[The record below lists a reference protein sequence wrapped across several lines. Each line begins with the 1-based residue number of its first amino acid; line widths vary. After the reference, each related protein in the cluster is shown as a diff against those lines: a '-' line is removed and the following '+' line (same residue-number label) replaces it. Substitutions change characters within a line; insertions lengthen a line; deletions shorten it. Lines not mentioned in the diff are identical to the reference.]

1 MGVPRTRPPVWE
13 PGPVH
18 FTAMEDNIA
27 IVGRGRI
34 ASALG
39 LAWAAAGADVT
50 LLVRG
55 AGAGVELPLVIG
67 RDGWLGAIRRA
78 GVVVLAT
85 PDAAITEAAASVA
98 ELNVLTPAHVVLHC
112 SGLLDRTALEPA
124 QPSGAALG
132 SVHPLMAVTSS
143 AAVAMERLRGA
154 FAGIEGDARAEETA
168 ERLARMAGMFPVRIS
183 ATAKPAYHAAAAMTS
198 NFTVAVYDAARRVAV
213 HGGVPES
220 LARQIY
226 LPLLRGTVEN
236 LETEAPS
243 VALTG
248 AIRRGDV
255 ATVAAH
261 LAAVGSGDLRRLYL
275 ELGWATLALAREGG
289 LEESQASEIER
300 VLRGQ

>member
-1 MGVPRTRPPVWE
+1 M
-13 PGPVH
+13 H
-18 FTAMEDNIA
+18 FTVMGDNIA

-34 ASALG
+34 GSALG

-50 LLVRG
+50 LLARG
-55 AGAGVELPLVIG
+55 AGAGVELPLAVG
-67 RDGWLGAIRRA
+67 RDAWLGAIRRA

-85 PDAAITEAAASVA
+85 PDAAITEVAVSVA
-98 ELNVLTPAHVVLHC
+98 ELDVLSPAHVVLHC
-112 SGLLDRTALEPA
+112 SGLLDRTALDPA
-124 QPSGAALG
+124 RPSGAALG
-132 SVHPLMAVTSS
+132 SLHPLMAVTSS
-143 AAVAMERLRGA
+143 AAVAVERLRGA
-154 FAGIEGDARAEETA
+154 FAGIEGDARAEEAA
-168 ERLARMAGMFPVRIS
+168 ERLARMAGMSPVRIP
-183 ATAKPAYHAAAAMTS
+183 AAAKPAYHAAAAMTS
-198 NFTVAVYDAARRVAV
+198 NFTVAVYDAACRVAV

-248 AIRRGDV
+248 AIRRGDA

-275 ELGWATLALAREGG
+275 ELGWATLALARRAG
-289 LEESQASEIER
+289 LEESQASEVER
-300 VLRGQ
+300 AMRSE

>member
-1 MGVPRTRPPVWE
+1 
-13 PGPVH
+13 
-18 FTAMEDNIA
+18 MEDNIA

-34 ASALG
+34 GSALG

-50 LLVRG
+50 LLARG
-55 AGAGVELPLVIG
+55 AGAGVELPLAIG
-67 RDGWLGAIRRA
+67 RDAWLGAIRRA

-154 FAGIEGDARAEETA
+154 FAGIEGDARAEEAA

-248 AIRRGDV
+248 AIRRGDA

-275 ELGWATLALAREGG
+275 ELGWATLALARQGG
-289 LEESQASEIER
+289 LEPALADRIGK
-300 VLRGQ
+300 VLRGD

>member
-1 MGVPRTRPPVWE
+1 
-13 PGPVH
+13 
-18 FTAMEDNIA
+18 MEDNIA

-34 ASALG
+34 GSALG

-50 LLVRG
+50 LLARG
-55 AGAGVELPLVIG
+55 AGAGVELPLAIG
-67 RDGWLGAIRRA
+67 RDAWLGAIRRA

-98 ELNVLTPAHVVLHC
+98 ELNALSPAHVILHC

-132 SVHPLMAVTSS
+132 SLHPLMAVTSS

-154 FAGIEGDARAEETA
+154 FAGIEGDARAEEAA

-248 AIRRGDV
+248 AIRRGDA

-289 LEESQASEIER
+289 LEESQASGIEQ
-300 VLRGQ
+300 VLRSP